1 MVGAVEESVLINCDL
16 PALIKERETWILGLT
31 STIPLEYQRLCN
43 NLAALTLIGFGMVKK
58 CTNVRVQ
65 HVTMLLVPGRKEE
78 SDKNND
84 NQTVPSSKTNQ
95 LFEESKLK
103 IFQSSSSNSIRYSLI
118 LVADQPEITQ

>member
-1 MVGAVEESVLINCDL
+1 MSMYNMLHVVGA
-16 PALIKERETWILGLT
+16 
-31 STIPLEYQRLCN
+31 
-43 NLAALTLIGFGMVKK
+43 
-58 CTNVRVQ
+58 
-65 HVTMLLVPGRKEE
+65 RKEG

-95 LFEESKLK
+95 FFEESKQN

>member
-1 MVGAVEESVLINCDL
+1 MD
-16 PALIKERETWILGLT
+16 TWININYPFGIT
-31 STIPLEYQRLCN
+31 ETVQQFGSAHFDRLWN
-43 NLAALTLIGFGMVKK
+43 GKK
-58 CTNVRVQ
+58 CTNVHVQ
-65 HVTMLLVPGRKEE
+65 HLNNMLLVPGRKEG

-95 LFEESKLK
+95 FFEESKHN

>member
-16 PALIKERETWILGLT
+16 PALLKERETWILGLT

-58 CTNVRVQ
+58 CTNVHVQ
-65 HVTMLLVPGRKEE
+65 HLNNMLLVPGRKEE

-95 LFEESKLK
+95 FFEESKQN

-118 LVADQPEITQ
+118 LVAD